1 MNVMKQPFLYLIAL
15 LVLISC
21 ESESPKEAT
30 ATTDQVGGKSQIE
43 GQVTDFSDDAFDNPK
58 YLEILKELDICV
70 LNDSLGLIAECS
82 PKNFKIIPFKNN
94 VPIEDAFI
102 LEVKAGVMLKGSNEP
117 LPPIRHIIVFERENG
132 ELIQVNGFRGDL
144 IAKDVGKEANDLIM
158 ALYVKA
164 DETLF
169 QCKYVWNGD
178 KYEFKS
184 IEGLDYGDGV
194 MTLSEST
201 RDSVTNEIYG
211 SIMQSNLIF

>member
-1 MNVMKQPFLYLIAL
+1 MKHFFVYLLSGLI
-15 LVLISC
+15 LVSC
-21 ESESPKEAT
+21 SAESEGEVLTDKSGEKE
-30 ATTDQVGGKSQIE
+30 QESQIE
-43 GQVTDFSDDAFDNPK
+43 IQATDFSDDSFGDDK
-58 YLEILKELDICV
+58 SLKILEELDICV
-70 LNDSLGLIAECS
+70 LKDSLGLIAECS
-82 PKNFKIIPFKNN
+82 PQNFKIIPFKKNASM
-94 VPIEDAFI
+94 EDAFI
-102 LEVKAGVMLKGSNEP
+102 LEVKAGVLLKGSTEP

-132 ELIQVNGFRGDL
+132 KLVQVNGFRGDL
-144 IAKDVGKEANDLIM
+144 IAVDREGEFADLIL

-169 QCKYVWNGD
+169 QCKYEWNGD

-194 MTLSEST
+194 VTLKESM